1 VLKISTFKVLINK
14 GKRRTVSRPATPTTK
29 ILSTNVGGIFYFF
42 VFELAQ
48 KDKKIKNNSE
58 RSSKGFGEQLTQI
71 QDHEIILLAQK
82 DKKIKNN
89 SERRSRDFKISYSIL
104 K

>member
-1 VLKISTFKVLINK
+1 MLICQ
-14 GKRRTVSRPATPTTK
+14 RESVAWVRVPVSPHSGCSVARLSRLLWEQEVAGSNPATPTTK

-58 RSSKGFGEQLTQI
+58 RSSKDFGEQLTQI
-71 QDHEIILLAQK
+71 QDHEIIL
-82 DKKIKNN
+82 IFC
-89 SERRSRDFKISYSIL
+89 S
-104 K
+104 